1 MSNPEPE
8 PSPARTPLSRER
20 VLRGAMAV
28 ADDGGLTAL
37 TIRSLAQHLGV
48 KPMAVYHH
56 VANKEAILDGIVDL
70 VFAEFAVPSPGGDWR
85 AEMRRR
91 SLSVRSV
98 LRRAPLGDPAPA
110 VADEPGPG
118 DGAAPRREHR
128 HPARGRLLGRDDGA
142 RLRAD
147 RQLRLRFRA
156 LRGVAADQRPGDRRG
171 GGRPD
176 DGDDPGRGLPVPR
189 RVLRRARDAAGL
201 RLRQG
206 VRVRA
211 RPGPGRTGRPGQ
223 RADRIFRST
232 RRRWRSRGSAEP
244 ARRWLGEYVDQGAR
258 HRERRRAAAAP
269 ASRLSRPGT
278 APASRRA

>member
-1 MSNPEPE
+1 MSDPEPG

-98 LRRAPLGDPAPA
+98 LRVHPWAIPLLQSRTN
-110 VADEPGPG
+110 PGPATVRHLDANIG
-118 DGAAPRREHR
+118 TLRE
-128 HPARGRLLGRDDGA
+128 AGFSVDDDGA

-147 RQLRLRFRA
+147 RQLRLRLRA

-201 RLRQG
+201 RLRPR
-206 VRVRA
+206 VRVRP
-211 RPGPGRTGRPGQ
+211 RPGAGRPGRPGQ
-223 RADRIFRST
+223 GGRNPR
-232 RRRWRSRGSAEP
+232 
-244 ARRWLGEYVDQGAR
+244 
-258 HRERRRAAAAP
+258 
-269 ASRLSRPGT
+269 
-278 APASRRA
+278 